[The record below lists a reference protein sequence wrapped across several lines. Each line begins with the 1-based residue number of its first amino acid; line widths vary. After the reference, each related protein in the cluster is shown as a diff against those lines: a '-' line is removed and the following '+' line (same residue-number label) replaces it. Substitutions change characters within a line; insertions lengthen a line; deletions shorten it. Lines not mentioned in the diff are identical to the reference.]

1 MTCSLWR
8 PASWR
13 PLIGSSTVRAWY
25 AHSCGAVRG
34 TRWLRQ
40 AVRGAPAI
48 ALGLLLPCAFVTSA
62 EAVTRYVD
70 AAAAGANNGS
80 SWANAFMKLQDA
92 LAVAASGDQIW
103 VARGV
108 YYPDE
113 GAGQTNGDRSAT
125 FQLLNGVTLYGGF
138 AGTETVLAQRNP
150 SLNVTVLSGDIDQND
165 TTDANG
171 VVLSDSGISGDNS
184 YQVVTGSGT
193 NGTAVLDGFTVTAG
207 LANGGVGPCVNICGA
222 GLFNNGGS
230 PTLRNLVFS
239 GNLASNAG
247 GGMANINSSQPTL
260 QQVTFR
266 GNRAGQGAGMANLDG
281 SSPTVRDALFTANL
295 TPGNAGGMFNL
306 NSSSPLLE
314 RVVFVGNGALVN
326 GGGMLNQ
333 NNSSPTISSVA
344 FFGNS
349 AGFGGGMYNIAG
361 SNPTLVNVVFS
372 GNSALGTGGGAGG
385 GMLNNGSSPTLT
397 NVTFSS
403 NVAAGS
409 IQQAGGMLNGAGS
422 NPTLVNVILW
432 GNIATVPGTKEM
444 LNSGSTPTIFF
455 SLIEGSGGSGIGWS
469 PTFGTDGGGNI
480 DADPRFVDP
489 DGADNTAGT
498 VDDNLRLRRGS
509 PAIDA
514 GNNLA
519 AGLVGVTTDLDGK
532 SRFADV
538 PETIDTG
545 QGTRPIVDM
554 GAYEFP
560 SSAASVSA
568 LSLWASL
575 CTVLA
580 LLAVAWSGLR
590 DMARAT

>member
-1 MTCSLWR
+1 MACSLWR
-8 PASWR
+8 PASRR
-13 PLIGSSTVRAWY
+13 PLIGSSTVRAR
-25 AHSCGAVRG
+25 SMRSRQG
-34 TRWLRQ
+34 TEGKSWVRQ
-40 AVRGAPAI
+40 AFREAPAI
-48 ALGLLLPCAFVTSA
+48 ALSLLLPCAFVTSA
-62 EAVTRYVD
+62 GAVTRYVD
-70 AAAAGANNGS
+70 AAAAGVNNGT
-80 SWANAFMKLQDA
+80 SWANAFTTLQDA

-113 GAGQTNGDRSAT
+113 GTGQTNDNRGAT
-125 FQLLNGVTLYGGF
+125 FQLLSGVTIYGGF

-171 VVLSDSGISGDNS
+171 VVLSHTGITGDNS
-184 YQVVTGSGT
+184 FQVVTGSGT
-193 NGTAVLDGFTVTAG
+193 NSTAVLDGFTVTAG
-207 LANGGVGPCVNICGA
+207 LATVGTGPCANICGA

-239 GNLASNAG
+239 GNFASNAG

-266 GNRAGQGAGMANLDG
+266 ANRAGQGGGMANLDA
-281 SSPTVRDALFTANL
+281 SSPTVKGALFTANL
-295 TPGNAGGMFNL
+295 ADGNAGGMFNL

-326 GGGMLNQ
+326 GGGMFNQ
-333 NNSSPTISSVA
+333 SNSSPTVFSVA

-349 AGFGGGMYNIAG
+349 AGFGGGMYNIAS
-361 SNPTLVNVVFS
+361 SNSSLVNVVFS

-397 NVTFSS
+397 NVTFSG

-432 GNIATVPGTKEM
+432 GNIATSAKEV
-444 LNSGSTPTIFF
+444 LNLGGSTPTISF
-455 SLIEGSGGSGIGWS
+455 SLIEGSGGSGVGWS
-469 PTFGTDGGGNI
+469 TALGTDGGGNI

-489 DGADNTAGT
+489 DGADNTPGT
-498 VDDNLRLRRGS
+498 VDDNLRLLRGS

-514 GNNLA
+514 GNKQA

-532 SRFADV
+532 CRFADA

-545 QGTRPIVDM
+545 QGTPPIVDI
-554 GAYEFP
+554 GAYEFWG
-560 SSAASVSA
+560 SVAVVSA
-568 LSLWASL
+568 VSLWAIL
-575 CTVLA
+575 FTVLT
-580 LLAVAWSGLR
+580 LLAVARRGLHEIAK
-590 DMARAT
+590 AR